1 MIFTSLSC
9 NNSNEGPRETKSVTE
24 KLLKSRQPLH
34 GLPGMTHGT
43 TNSVP
48 GSEKSGVRA
57 LRKTGL
63 RIQEV
68 AGATP
73 ILYNDLQIPVR
84 LKSDLKHDKEDT
96 NASSSQHL
104 DMPQSPSS
112 GDIDDS
118 TRVLKNSTS
127 EPSLSMMPLRPSD
140 KPCPLSMAPRRKTE
154 QRSLKSQNRYAR
166 PESGR
171 LFTMLM

>member
-1 MIFTSLSC
+1 M
-9 NNSNEGPRETKSVTE
+9 NQGA
-24 KLLKSRQPLH
+24 
-34 GLPGMTHGT
+34 

-48 GSEKSGVRA
+48 GSGKLGVKA

-63 RIQEV
+63 LIPEV

-84 LKSDLKHDKEDT
+84 LKSDLKCEKED
-96 NASSSQHL
+96 L
-104 DMPQSPSS
+104 DTPRGPSS
-112 GDIDDS
+112 VDMYDTSASPS

-154 QRSLKSQNRYAR
+154 QRSLKSQNRYAHR
-166 PESGR
+166 ESVR
-171 LFTMLM
+171 